1 MYSEYFQNNFF
12 INFLPSLLF
21 LILILLCSFQFSF
34 VLKKKNYLFFDNSP
48 IIVFVVLISLFTILF
63 NYLILL
69 NYVSKINTFFYLFI
83 ILLLIFFL
91 INIKILP
98 KIKLFLFKEKKY
110 FNYLGKLKF
119 LAIII
124 FFFISIL
131 PLSDA
136 DSVVTH
142 LYFST
147 KILTDNKLILDL
159 PKDIELLSYLNSEVL
174 LIISAILKS
183 DNFGSQL
190 NFFTLLMA
198 FFLLKEKNNFQL
210 LLISCPL
217 IIFFISTQKLQL
229 FFGLIYLF
237 TAIYIFNFKIKNK
250 IEIFLVCYLLIFY
263 ASGKIYYSLFS
274 IPLFLIFLIK
284 NKKFFKCVIFSS
296 FLTFFLILF
305 PILLKK
311 YISFSNPLA
320 PFFNILFNN
329 DDELYKILSL
339 SLRSSEGW
347 LANSFDLKYLL
358 IPFIPTSFSN
368 LSSTLG
374 PVFILLL
381 TNYKEISKLF
391 YIPYF
396 LIFFIIITGQILPRY
411 YFESFLILIYFVSNN
426 LIVKIICKIQLLT
439 IILFSLIFFFIAYFQ
454 TNIFVSKDEF
464 MRRFTF
470 LYDRSSKISKFNFT
484 ENVLNLDQPR
494 ESIFLKSNHYGS
506 RYLNAVNFFSSIED
520 YNKAL
525 IELIN
530 KKKINYIISTAKIY
544 LPLCIT
550 VKEIDSFSYSQ
561 VQRNFLVASQNNKVY
576 IHKIIENKCIIDLN
590 LKKNRK

>member
-12 INFLPSLLF
+12 VNFLPSLLF

-34 VLKKKNYLFFDNSP
+34 FLEKKKYFFFDNSP

-63 NYLILL
+63 NYLILF
-69 NYVSKINTFFYLFI
+69 NYVPEIKTFFYLFV

-91 INIKILP
+91 INIKILL
-98 KIKLFLFKEKKY
+98 KIKLFSFIKKKNSNY
-110 FNYLGKLKF
+110 FDKFKF
-119 LAIII
+119 LTLII

-147 KILTDNKLILDL
+147 KILTDNNLILDL

-190 NFFTLLMA
+190 NFFTLLIS
-198 FFLLKEKNNFQL
+198 FFLLKDKNNFQL
-210 LLISCPL
+210 LLLSCPL

-237 TAIYIFNFKIKNK
+237 TAIYVFNFKIKNK

-263 ASGKIYYSLFS
+263 TSGKIYYSLFA
-274 IPLFLIFLIK
+274 IPLFLIFIIK

-296 FLTFFLILF
+296 FLIFFFILF
-305 PILLKK
+305 PILFKK

-320 PFFNILFNN
+320 PFFSILFNN
-329 DDELYKILSL
+329 GDELYKIMSL

-358 IPFIPTSFSN
+358 RPFIPTSFSN

-374 PVFILLL
+374 LVFIFLL

-391 YIPYF
+391 YVPYF
-396 LIFFIIITGQILPRY
+396 LIFFIILTGQILPRY

-426 LIVKIICKIQLLT
+426 FIVKIICKIQLLT
-439 IILFSLIFFFIAYFQ
+439 IILFSLIFLFIAYFQ

-470 LYDRSSKISKFNFT
+470 LYDRSSKLSEFNFT
-484 ENVLNLDQPR
+484 GNVLNLDQSR
-494 ESIFLKSNHYGS
+494 ESIFLKSNYYGS
-506 RYLNAVNFFSSIED
+506 RYLNAVNFFSPIED

-530 KKKINYIISTAKIY
+530 KKKINYIISNAQIY
-544 LPLCIT
+544 LPLCIE
-550 VKEIDSFSYSQ
+550 VKEIDSFSYNQ
-561 VQRNFLVASQNNKVY
+561 VQRNFLISSQNNKAY
-576 IHKIIENKCIIDLN
+576 IYKIINNKCTIN
-590 LKKNRK
+590 

>member
-1 MYSEYFQNNFF
+1 MYSQYYSNNFF
-12 INFLPSLLF
+12 FNFFPSLLF
-21 LILILLCSFQFSF
+21 LLLIFLCSFQISF
-34 VLKKKNYLFFDNSP
+34 QLKKRNFLFFDNSP
-48 IIVFVVLISLFTILF
+48 SIVFAVLISLFTILF

-69 NYVSKINTFFYLFI
+69 NYVSEIKFFFYFVT
-83 ILLLIFFL
+83 ILILIFFL
-91 INIKILP
+91 INVKILL
-98 KIKLFLFKEKKY
+98 KIKLYLFKKKKY
-110 FNYLGKLKF
+110 LNYVDKLKF
-119 LAIII
+119 LTLVI

-142 LYFST
+142 LYFSA
-147 KILTDNKLILDL
+147 KILTDNNLILDL

-174 LIISAILKS
+174 LIIAPILKS

-190 NFFTLLMA
+190 NFFTLLLS
-198 FFLLKEKNNFQL
+198 FFFLKEKNNFQL
-210 LLISCPL
+210 LLVSCPL

-237 TAIYIFNFKIKNK
+237 ILIYIFNFKIKNK

-263 ASGKIYYSLFS
+263 SSGKMYYSLFAL
-274 IPLFLIFLIK
+274 PLFVIFLIK
-284 NKKFFKCVIFSS
+284 NKQFFKSVIFYS
-296 FLTFFLILF
+296 FVSFFLILF

-320 PFFNILFNN
+320 PFFNNLFDNSN
-329 DDELYKILSL
+329 EFNEIMSL

-347 LANSFDLKYLL
+347 LANSFDLKFLL
-358 IPFIPTSFSN
+358 RPFIPTSFSN

-374 PVFILLL
+374 LAFIFLL

-391 YIPYF
+391 YVPYF
-396 LIFFIIITGQILPRY
+396 LIFFIILTGQILPRY

-426 LIVKIICKIQLLT
+426 FIVKIICKIQILT
-439 IILFSLIFFFIAYFQ
+439 IILFSLIFLFIAYFQ
-454 TNIFVSKDEF
+454 TNIFVSKDQF

-470 LYDRSSKISKFNFT
+470 LYDRSSKLSEFNFT
-484 ENVLNLDQPR
+484 ENVLNLDQSR
-494 ESIFLKSNHYGS
+494 ESIFLKSNYYGS
-506 RYLNAVNFFSSIED
+506 RYLNAVNFFSPIED

-530 KKKINYIISTAKIY
+530 KKKINYIISNAQIY
-544 LPLCIT
+544 LPLCIE
-550 VKEIDSFSYSQ
+550 VKEIDSFSYNQ
-561 VQRNFLVASQNNKVY
+561 VQRNFLISSQNNKAY
-576 IHKIIENKCIIDLN
+576 IYKIVNNKCIIN
-590 LKKNRK
+590 

>member
-12 INFLPSLLF
+12 FNFLPSLLF

-34 VLKKKNYLFFDNSP
+34 FLEKKKYFFFDNSP

-63 NYLILL
+63 NYLILF
-69 NYVSKINTFFYLFI
+69 NYVPEIKTFFYLFI

-91 INIKILP
+91 INIKILL
-98 KIKLFLFKEKKY
+98 KIKLFSFVKKKNSNY
-110 FNYLGKLKF
+110 FDKFKF
-119 LAIII
+119 LTLII

-147 KILTDNKLILDL
+147 KILTDNNLILDL

-190 NFFTLLMA
+190 NFFTLLIS
-198 FFLLKEKNNFQL
+198 FFLLKDKNNFQL
-210 LLISCPL
+210 LLLSCPL

-237 TAIYIFNFKIKNK
+237 TAIYVFNFKIKNK

-263 ASGKIYYSLFS
+263 TSGKIYYSLFA
-274 IPLFLIFLIK
+274 IPLFLIFIIK

-296 FLTFFLILF
+296 FLIFFFILF
-305 PILLKK
+305 PILFKK

-320 PFFNILFNN
+320 PFFSILFNN
-329 DDELYKILSL
+329 GDELYKIMSL

-358 IPFIPTSFSN
+358 RPFIPTSFSN

-374 PVFILLL
+374 LVFIFLL

-391 YIPYF
+391 YVPYF
-396 LIFFIIITGQILPRY
+396 LIFFIILTGQILPRY

-426 LIVKIICKIQLLT
+426 FIVKIISKIQLLT
-439 IILFSLIFFFIAYFQ
+439 IILFSLIFLFIAYFQ

-470 LYDRSSKISKFNFT
+470 LYDRSSKLSEFNFT
-484 ENVLNLDQPR
+484 GNILNLDQSR
-494 ESIFLKSNHYGS
+494 ESIFLKSNYYGS
-506 RYLNAVNFFSSIED
+506 RYLNALNFFSPIED

-530 KKKINYIISTAKIY
+530 KKKINYIISNAQIY
-544 LPLCIT
+544 LPLCIE
-550 VKEIDSFSYSQ
+550 VKEIDSFSYNQ
-561 VQRNFLVASQNNKVY
+561 VQRNFLISSQNNKAY
-576 IHKIIENKCIIDLN
+576 IYKIINNKCIIN
-590 LKKNRK
+590 